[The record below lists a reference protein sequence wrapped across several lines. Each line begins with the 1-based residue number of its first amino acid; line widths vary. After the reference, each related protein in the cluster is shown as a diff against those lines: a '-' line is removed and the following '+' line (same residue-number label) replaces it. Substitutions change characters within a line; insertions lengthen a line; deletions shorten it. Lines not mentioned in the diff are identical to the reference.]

1 MARSHA
7 LPAPKPGTQRNCP
20 VELKEVIGRRRT
32 IRFFLPYKPV
42 EREKVQKMLE
52 AARRAS
58 CAGNVMNVR
67 AIVIWREKASE
78 KVIKAIAPR
87 IGYQQ
92 MHTAPVFIFWYN
104 EASVYIGD
112 AWPDSVLRL
121 ADARRIGVEVEATK
135 QEINEKLR
143 PGFLM
148 AGKAMGVAP
157 LAFMDVGQAI
167 AQATLVAY
175 EEGLGSCLMSSPR
188 LDRVAKLFNLPET
201 ATPVC
206 VQALGYPAESWEAG
220 GQTPKPPL
228 GEMFFE
234 MEVGNAFASDPKV
247 EQEMKDAKLTQA
259 PAPLPWRDEE
269 LKYLTRA
276 LSLENTL
283 LNEVDP

>member
-247 EQEMKDAKLTQA
+247 EQEMKAAKLTQA

>member
-1 MARSHA
+1 M
-7 LPAPKPGTQRNCP
+7 
-20 VELKEVIGRRRT
+20 ELKEAIGRRRT

-78 KVIKAIAPR
+78 KIIKAIAPR

-92 MHTAPVFIFWYN
+92 MHTAPVFIFWYS

-121 ADARRIGVEVEATK
+121 AEARRIGVDVEATK
-135 QEINEKLR
+135 REINEKLR
-143 PGFLM
+143 PGFLVG
-148 AGKAMGVAP
+148 GKMMSTAP

-175 EEGLGSCLMSSPR
+175 EEGLGSCLMASPR
-188 LDRVAKLFNLPET
+188 LDKVAKLFNLPES

-228 GEMFFE
+228 GEMFFD
-234 MEVGNAFASDPKV
+234 MEVGTSFVPDPRV
-247 EQEMKDAKLTQA
+247 EQELCAAKMTQA
-259 PAPLPWRDEE
+259 PAPLPWRDAE
-269 LKYLTRA
+269 LKYLMQA
-276 LSLENTL
+276 LSLEKTL
-283 LNEVDP
+283 LNELEP

>member
-1 MARSHA
+1 M
-7 LPAPKPGTQRNCP
+7 
-20 VELKEVIGRRRT
+20 ELKEVIGRRRT
-32 IRFFLPYKPV
+32 IRFFLPYRPV

-58 CAGNVMNVR
+58 CAGNVMNAR
-67 AIVIWREKASE
+67 AIVIWREKADP

-92 MHTAPVFIFWYN
+92 MHTAPVFIFWYS
-104 EASVYIGD
+104 ESSVYHGD

-121 ADARRIGVEVEATK
+121 ADARRIGLTVEETYK
-135 QEINEKLR
+135 EINEKLR
-143 PGFLM
+143 PVFAV
-148 AGKAMGVAP
+148 AGQQMGVAP

-167 AQATLVAY
+167 CQATLVAY

-188 LDRVAKLFNLPET
+188 LEKVARLFNLPET
-201 ATPVC
+201 AVPIC

-234 MEVGNAFASDPKV
+234 MEVGKPFESDPKV
-247 EQEMKDAKLTQA
+247 VEELKAAKLIDQ

-269 LKYLTRA
+269 LKYLMRA
-276 LSLENTL
+276 LGLENTL
-283 LNEVDP
+283 LNEIEY

>member
-1 MARSHA
+1 M
-7 LPAPKPGTQRNCP
+7 
-20 VELKEVIGRRRT
+20 ELKEVIGRRRT
-32 IRFFLPYKPV
+32 IRFFLPFRPV

-67 AIVIWREKASE
+67 AIVIWRDQADP

-104 EASVYIGD
+104 ESSVYHGD

-121 ADARRIGVEVEATK
+121 ANARRIGVNVEDTYKEVD
-135 QEINEKLR
+135 EKLR
-143 PGFLM
+143 PLFLM
-148 AGKAMGVAP
+148 AGKAMGTAP
-157 LAFMDVGQAI
+157 LAHMDVGQAI

-188 LDRVAKLFNLPET
+188 LERVAKMFNLPET
-201 ATPVC
+201 AEPIC
-206 VQALGYPAESWEAG
+206 IQALGYPAESWEAG

-228 GEMFFE
+228 GEMFYE
-234 MEVGNAFASDPKV
+234 MEVGKPFTADPKV
-247 EQEMKDAKLTQA
+247 EEELKAAKLIGE
-259 PAPLPWRDEE
+259 PAPLPWRDAE
-269 LKYLTRA
+269 LAYLMKA
-276 LSLENTL
+276 LGLENTL
-283 LNEVDP
+283 LNDIEP

>member
-1 MARSHA
+1 M
-7 LPAPKPGTQRNCP
+7 
-20 VELKEVIGRRRT
+20 ELKQVIGRRRT
-32 IRFFLPYKPV
+32 IRIFLPYRPV

-58 CAGNVMNVR
+58 CAGNVMNAR
-67 AIVIWREKASE
+67 AIVIWREKADP

-92 MHTAPVFIFWYN
+92 MHTAPVFIFWYS
-104 EASVYIGD
+104 ESSVYHGD

-121 ADARRIGVEVEATK
+121 ADARRIGLRVEDTYKEVD
-135 QEINEKLR
+135 EKLR
-143 PGFLM
+143 PMFLM
-148 AGKAMGVAP
+148 AGQQMGVAP

-188 LDRVAKLFNLPET
+188 LEKVAKMFNLPET
-201 ATPVC
+201 AVPIC

-228 GEMFFE
+228 GQMFFD
-234 MEVGNAFASDPKV
+234 MEVGKPFESDPKV
-247 EQEMKDAKLTQA
+247 EAELKAAKLIDE
-259 PAPLPWRDEE
+259 PAPLPWRDAE
-269 LKYLTRA
+269 LEFLMRA
-276 LSLENTL
+276 LGLENTL
-283 LNEVDP
+283 LNEIEY

>member
-1 MARSHA
+1 M
-7 LPAPKPGTQRNCP
+7 
-20 VELKEVIGRRRT
+20 ELKEVIGRRRT

-276 LSLENTL
+276 LALENTL

>member
-1 MARSHA
+1 M
-7 LPAPKPGTQRNCP
+7 
-20 VELKEVIGRRRT
+20 ELKEVIGRRRT
-32 IRFFLPYKPV
+32 IRFFLPHRPV

-58 CAGNVMNVR
+58 CAGNVMNAR
-67 AIVIWREKASE
+67 AIVIWREKADP
-78 KVIKAIAPR
+78 KVLKAIAPR

-92 MHTAPVFIFWYN
+92 MHTAPVFIFWYS
-104 EASVYIGD
+104 ESAVYHGD

-121 ADARRIGVEVEATK
+121 ANTRRIGVDVASTVE
-135 QEINEKLR
+135 EINTKLR
-143 PGFLM
+143 PTFLV

-167 AQATLVAY
+167 CQATLVAY

-188 LDRVAKLFNLPET
+188 IEKVARMFNLSET
-201 ATPVC
+201 SVPIC
-206 VQALGYPAESWEAG
+206 IQAVGYPAESWEAG

-228 GEMFFE
+228 GEMFSE
-234 MEVGNAFASDPKV
+234 MEAGTPFESDPLV
-247 EQEMKDAKLTQA
+247 EEELREARLIQQ

-269 LKYLTRA
+269 LAYLTRA
-276 LSLENTL
+276 LSLDNTL